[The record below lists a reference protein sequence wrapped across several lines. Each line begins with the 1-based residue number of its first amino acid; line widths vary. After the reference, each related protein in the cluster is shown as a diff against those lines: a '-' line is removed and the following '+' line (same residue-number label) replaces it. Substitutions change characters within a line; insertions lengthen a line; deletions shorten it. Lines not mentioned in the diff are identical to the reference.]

1 MSIGATGMRLWLE
14 FSPDMAVLH
23 ILDGDERT
31 EVRGH
36 PRVGAVY
43 EGGRLDRIINGLG
56 ENNFNVSVLFAG
68 DVLHVRSGGGGPI
81 RELLRRE
88 EEMVSDIFSSKM
100 AKPPRKNNYK
110 KPTKR
115 DMARLRAVS

>member
-1 MSIGATGMRLWLE
+1 MRLWLE
-14 FSPDMAVLH
+14 FFPEAAVLH
-23 ILDGDERT
+23 ILDGNERT

-36 PRVGAVY
+36 PLVGTVY
-43 EGGRLDRIINGLG
+43 EGGRLDRLIDGLG
-56 ENNFNVSVLFAG
+56 KNNFNVSVLFAG

-88 EEMVSDIFSSKM
+88 EEMVSDISTSKM
-100 AKPPRKNNYK
+100 ETPSRKRVHK

-115 DMARLRAVS
+115 DMARLRIKQPGI